1 MRNIRIK
8 NLSDLVNDFLLE
20 SSTSQIVQEFT
31 RSEIVQGNQVSASC
45 IDHYYTNVPNKMA
58 QPDVCATG
66 TSDNLGVVVTK
77 FIKVNNKGPQTIKKR
92 CYRLFDIESFLSD
105 ILNSRLNEIIAGY
118 SNLDDAAKC
127 FKKALGLF
135 LTNSHPLRLYRCG
148 KTTPLTY
155 HKYLTYDK

>member
-1 MRNIRIK
+1 MGDANRCAKKWMDEDYKNKK
-8 NLSDLVNDFLLE
+8 NLNDLVNDFFLE

-105 ILNSRLNEIIAGY
+105 TLNSSLSPILCLEIFI
-118 SNLDDAAKC
+118 LC
-127 FKKALGLF
+127 L
-135 LTNSHPLRLYRCG
+135 LTCYEVL
-148 KTTPLTY
+148 
-155 HKYLTYDK
+155 